1 MVIWYTC
8 NPIKAHMSKG
18 EQKKLPQI
26 CIK

>member
-18 EQKKLPQI
+18 EQKKTASNMY
-26 CIK
+26 